1 MNGSR
6 DPMLPISARV
16 GEVIRE
22 NSRIMTVVLQPQAS
36 LPAHQPGQFFMVSLP
51 HCGEAPL
58 SIASAPQEPGL
69 RLSVLRVGRLTTA
82 FHQLRVGQQLGL
94 RGPYGRPFPLSALKG
109 RELFFIAGGIGLA
122 PLRAVINSCLAAA
135 GDFGRLTL
143 LYGSRTPAEVAFKED
158 LRAWGYR
165 GLEPEPPARG
175 QPAVAGGNSSAAG
188 AGITCRLTVDRG
200 APGWS
205 GAVGLVTELLPE
217 HLEPERTSALLC
229 GPPPMIRA
237 VIARLRTL
245 GLADEQIITTLE
257 RHMKCGI
264 GICRHCHLDD
274 QLVCEDG
281 PVFTV
286 AQLQRLAVPPMEL
299 Q

>member
-1 MNGSR
+1 MKESR
-6 DPMLPISARV
+6 DPLLPISARV
-16 GEVIRE
+16 SEVIRE
-22 NSRIMTVVLQPQAS
+22 NPRIMTVVLEPPAS
-36 LPAHQPGQFFMVSLP
+36 LPTHQPGQFFMVSLP

-58 SIASAPQEPGL
+58 SIASAPREAGL

-82 FHQLRVGQQLGL
+82 FQQLRVGQQLGL

-109 RELFFIAGGIGLA
+109 RDLFFIAGGIGLA

-143 LYGSRTPAEVAFKED
+143 LYGSRTPAEVAFTED

-165 GLEPEPPARG
+165 GLEPPAKDRRAAG
-175 QPAVAGGNSSAAG
+175 QQGASSAG
-188 AGITCRLTVDRG
+188 RAGITCQLTVDQG
-200 APGWS
+200 ASGWS

-217 HLEPERTSALLC
+217 YLEPERTSALLC

-237 VIARLRTL
+237 VIARLRAL
-245 GLADEQIITTLE
+245 GLPDEQIITTLE

-286 AQLQRLAVPPMEL
+286 AELQRLAVPPMEL
-299 Q
+299 P